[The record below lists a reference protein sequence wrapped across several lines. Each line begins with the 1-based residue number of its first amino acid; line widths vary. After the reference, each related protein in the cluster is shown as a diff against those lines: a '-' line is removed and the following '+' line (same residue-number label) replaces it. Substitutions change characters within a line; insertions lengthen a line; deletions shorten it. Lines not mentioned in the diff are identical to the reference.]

1 MDTQKEAKIQK
12 QIIDYLKKVP
22 NLYFIKTIVSN
33 RRGIPDIHLC
43 YRGMYVALEVKRL
56 GEDATALQ
64 EYELSQIRK
73 AGGFAL
79 VVRSVEDVRQVIET
93 LDLQISKQ

>member
-1 MDTQKEAKIQK
+1 
-12 QIIDYLKKVP
+12 
-22 NLYFIKTIVSN
+22 
-33 RRGIPDIHLC
+33 
-43 YRGMYVALEVKRL
+43 MYVALEVKRL